1 MLLLYRYTGKTLFKS
16 RWVQLRTVI
25 IGIIFIDTMVCIL
38 TPTHLGHYT
47 RCLRPI
53 FLIERLRNVRKIAA
67 AIVESTPKILNV
79 LVLLFFH
86 ITFFGV
92 VAYVLFR
99 SIEGTNGDHLHNID
113 RSKCNFLGYDLND
126 QKGC

>member
-1 MLLLYRYTGKTLFKS
+1 M
-16 RWVQLRTVI
+16 
-25 IGIIFIDTMVCIL
+25 
-38 TPTHLGHYT
+38 
-47 RCLRPI
+47 
-53 FLIERLRNVRKIAA
+53 IERLRNVRKIAA

-99 SIEGTNGDHLHNID
+99 GIEGTNGDHLHNID

-126 QKGC
+126 QVRDVDCSTFSKNCKDYFIAKFACS